1 LFLELKKN
9 MSLQII
15 TNVIRL
21 VIVIMAFEC
30 ISAAFTPVTPANS
43 IKVSAYKKSS
53 APSLFTS
60 ICFEKAEEEE
70 RSEEKSDKLASVILV
85 DFSRVAFELSNV
97 HTTDIP
103 DISLIQPFNVERSL
117 FRLFCTFII

>member
-1 LFLELKKN
+1 
-9 MSLQII
+9 MSHRIVK
-15 TNVIRL
+15 NVIRL

-30 ISAAFTPVTPANS
+30 ISAALTPV
-43 IKVSAYKKSS
+43 SASGSSKETTLKKPSVASLLSS
-53 APSLFTS
+53 VF
-60 ICFEKAEEEE
+60 FEKTEEEQKT
-70 RSEEKSDKLASVILV
+70 EEETDEFTTTILV

-97 HTTDIP
+97 HTTNIR